1 MPDNVFLLQCLVS
14 GAHFLIFVLYYIILF
29 LCIFYCRGLYGGIG
43 IHLMRSV
50 PNAAVMFVTFEVAS
64 KWLLAQQLKQNN
76 ALIALEMEKEK
87 EKENILGISESGKKR
102 KFLQKS
108 VAMVTPINFK
118 INKSFASRF

>member
-1 MPDNVFLLQCLVS
+1 
-14 GAHFLIFVLYYIILF
+14 
-29 LCIFYCRGLYGGIG
+29 
-43 IHLMRSV
+43 MRSV

-87 EKENILGISESGKKR
+87 EEENILGISESGKKR

-118 INKSFASRF
+118 INPSFASRF